1 MKGKNARIVLLSV
14 VLACLVLSG
23 WGYNAYQND
32 GLLWV
37 HMGVLAMLAY
47 CLPMLWPQKEL
58 QLPVYTL
65 EVLIGFVAFMWVYI
79 DVFFRDLWYLTGLS
93 KLFYTDGAELMI
105 AGLFFI
111 VVYICNDKDP
121 DYGCES

>member
-1 MKGKNARIVLLSV
+1 MSLGV

-37 HMGVLAMLAY
+37 HMGLLAMFAY
-47 CLPMLWPQKEL
+47 CLPILWPQKEL
-58 QLPVYTL
+58 QLPVYTW
-65 EVLIGFVAFMWVYI
+65 EVLIGFVAFIWVYI
-79 DVFFRDLWYLTGLS
+79 DVFSHDLWYLTGLS
-93 KLFYTDGAELMI
+93 KLFYIDGGELMI

-111 VVYICNDKDP
+111 VVYICNDKEHECSRKP
-121 DYGCES
+121 